1 MVRDRLGLLGCA
13 QKGSRHTLK
22 VFKILLRI
30 IQSQNHRKRK
40 ALRRAEIH
48 YREAKTLQNH
58 EKTKIAGLTIQMHNS
73 ISI

>member
-13 QKGSRHTLK
+13 QKVLRHTQK

-30 IQSQNHRKRK
+30 IQSQNHCKRK
-40 ALRRAEIH
+40 ALKRAEIH

-58 EKTKIAGLTIQMHNS
+58 EKIKIAGLTVQMHNS
-73 ISI
+73 HSI

>member
-13 QKGSRHTLK
+13 QKGSRHTQK

-48 YREAKTLQNH
+48 YREAKNTP
-58 EKTKIAGLTIQMHNS
+58 KP
-73 ISI
+73 

>member
-13 QKGSRHTLK
+13 QKGSRHTEK

-40 ALRRAEIH
+40 SLRRVEMH
-48 YREAKTLQNH
+48 CWEVKHSKTM
-58 EKTKIAGLTIQMHNS
+58 EKPKSQA
-73 ISI
+73 